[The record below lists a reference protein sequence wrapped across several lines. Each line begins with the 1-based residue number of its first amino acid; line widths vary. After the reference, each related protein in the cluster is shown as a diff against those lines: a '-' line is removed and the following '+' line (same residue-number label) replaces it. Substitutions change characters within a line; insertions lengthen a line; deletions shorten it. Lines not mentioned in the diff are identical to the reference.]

1 MVDPDETEYLP
12 GQVYLAARPD
22 ESTGGLML
30 EIREADQQL
39 VVLAYSSLERFVEG
53 CGPDQPWILIPTT
66 RLTELATE
74 KAGGGGRLP
83 SFRFGVM
90 LDESL
95 PPELRGTAGGWADEE
110 AHWDEDE
117 SEESE
122 DWAIVHLAAQPFRDG
137 DEQANLEL
145 QPMPGDRLA
154 VMAYTS
160 TAAVEAGCGPQQASV
175 PVPAGLLSEVRQQAG
190 AHTICLD
197 TPLPPHLRHGTNEGN
212 WNDD

>member
-22 ESTGGLML
+22 ESTGDVML
-30 EIREADQQL
+30 ETREAEHQQ

-53 CGPDQPWILIPTT
+53 CGPDQPWILVPTT
-66 RLTELATE
+66 RLTELATAD
-74 KAGGGGRLP
+74 AGDEWRLP

-95 PPELRGTAGGWADEE
+95 PPELRGTAGGMATDEAVWDTDE
-110 AHWDEDE
+110 AG
-117 SEESE
+117 
-122 DWAIVHLAAQPFRDG
+122 DWTSVHVACTAYPAG
-137 DEQANLEL
+137 KAEQAHAEL

-154 VMAYTS
+154 MMAYTS
-160 TAAVEAGCGPQQASV
+160 TAAVEAGCGPHQASV

-197 TPLPPHLRHGTNEGN
+197 TPLPPHLRHGPSEGN